1 MRQRKLIPMHH
12 RRQDLGL
19 LQIRDVAPD
28 AGPRARRE
36 GHEERLQ
43 GLALLAE
50 PPLGDVLVGLGERA
64 LVVVRHELVGEIV
77 AAYDQFD
84 TTNRH
89 RVERARRK
97 EDRRAARP
105 AHGTAEA
112 GPGQGSAR

>member
-1 MRQRKLIPMHH
+1 M
-12 RRQDLGL
+12 LGGIDDIAFCEL
-19 LQIRDVAPD
+19 TSAD
-28 AGPRARRE
+28 
-36 GHEERLQ
+36 
-43 GLALLAE
+43 
-50 PPLGDVLVGLGERA
+50 
-64 LVVVRHELVGEIV
+64 VVRHELVGEIV